1 MLKQLITASKI
12 MCVLMNCW
20 NWWNKNKMVDYYRHT
35 YGGNPCLGW
44 LRVVLHRY
52 MKNFLRSDYNSSL
65 QKALQT
71 VSIFCKRFDI
81 GSELNNFLHYQAWSL
96 RWKHTLLGDWE
107 LPLWLTS
114 IKKTKKQKKQDF
126 SGGPVVKN
134 LPANAGDTGS
144 IPGVTKPPCHNYW
157 AHTVEPVLCNER
169 THCKEKPAHRNW
181 RVASASCSE
190 EYVHHKKPSMT
201 ENK

>member
-35 YGGNPCLGW
+35 YGGNPCLSW

-144 IPGVTKPPCHNYW
+144 IPGLGKSHVPWGNK
-157 AHTVEPVLCNER
+157 AHALQQ
-169 THCKEKPAHRNW
+169 EKTLPWEAHAQQW
-181 RVASASCSE
+181 RVAPAHGKQRKPVCSE
-190 EYVHHKKPSMT
+190 LAQCSQR
-201 ENK
+201 